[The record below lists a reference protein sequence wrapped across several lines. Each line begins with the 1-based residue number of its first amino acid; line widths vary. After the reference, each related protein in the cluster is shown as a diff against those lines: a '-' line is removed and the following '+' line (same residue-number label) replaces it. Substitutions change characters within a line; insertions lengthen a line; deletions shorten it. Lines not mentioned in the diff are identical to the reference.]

1 MKKKYPACTFCRSV
15 GPVRGAPPAC
25 RRQIGTVLY
34 SPQKIPAGA
43 LSGQDSSP
51 PVRLN
56 PISPPALTDS
66 RLSSA

>member
-1 MKKKYPACTFCRSV
+1 MKKKYQSCIFGRSV
-15 GPVRGAPPAC
+15 GPLRGAQPAC

-51 PVRLN
+51 PVLLN
-56 PISPPALTDS
+56 PIGPPAPSVGLM
-66 RLSSA
+66 SSA